1 MKTIL
6 LVDDDQQVLSM
17 FGLALRRKGYHV
29 IDADSGAA
37 ALALARQYLPT
48 LILTDIHM
56 PGGDGSTL
64 LQEIRHDPE
73 LRSKQVVLMTGRPD
87 MVTPRKGMEEGA
99 DDFLIKPVSIK
110 ALLSCVAARFSR
122 ASINWRVEDQMLAQ
136 LRSSVPANLPHECF
150 TPLAG
155 IIGLM
160 EIVRADSGT
169 FTPVELADIYDDVYQ
184 SALRLNRTLRN
195 YLMILDLQGGSEE
208 QAAKLAPTLAPTE
221 VVESIQNGVEEAL
234 RVNNRRDDLGLQTE
248 PCSISIKADDLVR
261 IVEELVDNACKF
273 SRQGT
278 PVRVVMKADGR
289 LIVTDKGRGMTE
301 EEIAQIGAF
310 RQFDRKKHEQQ
321 GLGLGLVLVQKLMA
335 HGQAELFP
343 EKASRAEEVP
353 KPAWRF
359 EWPRRFEM
367 ANRARSALG

>member
-29 IDADSGAA
+29 IDADSGTA

-56 PGGDGSTL
+56 PGGDGATL
-64 LQEIRHDPE
+64 LQAIRHDPE

-87 MVTPRKGMEEGA
+87 LVTPRKGMEDGA

-110 ALLSCVAARFSR
+110 ALLSCVEARFSR
-122 ASINWRVEDQMLAQ
+122 ASINWRVEDEMLMQ
-136 LRSSVPANLPHECF
+136 LRSSVPSNLPHECF

-169 FTPVELADIYDDVYQ
+169 FTPVELADIYNDVYQ

-195 YLMILDLQGGSEE
+195 YLMILDLQGGSAEP
-208 QAAKLAPTLAPTE
+208 AAKPTPTLTPTE
-221 VVESIQNGVEEAL
+221 VVESIQTGVEEAL
-234 RVNNRRDDLGLQTE
+234 RVNNRRDDLGLKTE
-248 PCSISIKADDLVR
+248 SCSISIKADDLVR

-278 PVRVVMKADGR
+278 PVQVVMKADGR
-289 LIVTDKGRGMTE
+289 LIVTDKGRGMTA

-310 RQFDRKKHEQQ
+310 HQFDRKKHEQQ

-335 HGQAELFP
+335 HGQAGEGTEACVAFRVA
-343 EKASRAEEVP
+343 KAV
-353 KPAWRF
+353 
-359 EWPRRFEM
+359 
-367 ANRARSALG
+367 

>member
-6 LVDDDQQVLSM
+6 LVDDDPQVRSM

-37 ALALARQYLPT
+37 ALAVARQYLPT

-64 LQEIRHDPE
+64 LQDIRRDPE

-87 MVTPRKGMEEGA
+87 MVTPRKGMEDGA

-110 ALLSCVAARFSR
+110 ALLSCVEARFSR
-122 ASINWRVEDQMLAQ
+122 ASINWRVEDDMLTQ
-136 LRSSVPANLPHECF
+136 LRSSIPSNLPHECF

-160 EIVRADSGT
+160 EVLRADPGT
-169 FTPVELADIYDDVYQ
+169 FGPAELTDIYNDVYQ
-184 SALRLNRTLRN
+184 SALRLHRTLRN
-195 YLMILDLQGGSEE
+195 YLLILDLQGGSAE
-208 QAAKLAPTLAPTE
+208 AATKPMPTLSPAE
-221 VVESIQNGVEEAL
+221 VVDGIQAGVEEAL
-234 RVNNRRDDLGLQTE
+234 RVNNRRDDLGLRTE
-248 PCSISIKADDLVR
+248 TCSISIKADDLVR

-278 PVRVVMKADGR
+278 PVQVVMKADGR
-289 LIVTDKGRGMTE
+289 LTVTDKGRGMTA
-301 EEIAQIGAF
+301 EEIENIGAF
-310 RQFDRKKHEQQ
+310 HQFDRNKHEQQ
-321 GLGLGLVLVQKLMA
+321 GLGLGLVLVQKLVA
-335 HGQAELFP
+335 QS
-343 EKASRAEEVP
+343 KAKFSLKSQPGDGTEACV
-353 KPAWRF
+353 AF
-359 EWPRRFEM
+359 SV
-367 ANRARSALG
+367 ANTA